1 MIKIEIKGSML
12 GKNIFGNDG
21 LILEVVIKHMK
32 ENYML
37 IGSNF
42 KEKFLKSGP
51 VLIPKDK

>member
-1 MIKIEIKGSML
+1 ML